1 MIGNNEK
8 EDIIESLKLVRAIS
22 LKAALDGDYR
32 TVAGMEVVKNCL
44 YELGCIVEAE
54 QIINR
59 ELTIE
64 RLERCLK
71 LCKD

>member
-8 EDIIESLKLVRAIS
+8 EDIIESLKLIKGIS
-22 LKAALDGDYR
+22 LKAALDGDHR

-44 YELGCIVEAE
+44 YELGCRLAIEEV
-54 QIINR
+54 INR

-64 RLERCLK
+64 RLERCLRK
-71 LCKD
+71 

>member
-1 MIGNNEK
+1 MIENEK

-22 LKAALDGDYR
+22 LKAALNGDYR

-44 YELGCIVEAE
+44 FKLGCIVEAE
-54 QIINR
+54 EIIGK

-64 RLERCLK
+64 RLERCLR
-71 LCKD
+71 L

>member
-1 MIGNNEK
+1 MIENNEK

-32 TVAGMEVVKNCL
+32 TVAGMEIVKNCL
-44 YELGCIVEAE
+44 YKLGCIVETE
-54 QIINR
+54 EIINR

-64 RLERCLK
+64 RLERCLR
-71 LCKD
+71 L

>member
-1 MIGNNEK
+1 MISDNEK

-32 TVAGMEVVKNCL
+32 TVAKMEVVKNCL
-44 YELGCIVEAE
+44 FKLGCIVEAE
-54 QIINR
+54 KIINR

-64 RLERCLK
+64 HLERSLK
-71 LCKD
+71 L

>member
-8 EDIIESLKLVRAIS
+8 EDIIESLKLVRTIS
-22 LKAALDGDYR
+22 LKAALDGDHR

-44 YELGCIVEAE
+44 YELGCRLEIEEV
-54 QIINR
+54 INR

-64 RLERCLK
+64 RLERCLRK
-71 LCKD
+71 

>member
-1 MIGNNEK
+1 MIENEK

-44 YELGCIVEAE
+44 YKLGCIVEAE
-54 QIINR
+54 EIISK

-64 RLERCLK
+64 RLERCLR
-71 LCKD
+71 L

>member
-1 MIGNNEK
+1 MIESEK

-44 YELGCIVEAE
+44 YELGCRLEVEE
-54 QIINR
+54 IINR